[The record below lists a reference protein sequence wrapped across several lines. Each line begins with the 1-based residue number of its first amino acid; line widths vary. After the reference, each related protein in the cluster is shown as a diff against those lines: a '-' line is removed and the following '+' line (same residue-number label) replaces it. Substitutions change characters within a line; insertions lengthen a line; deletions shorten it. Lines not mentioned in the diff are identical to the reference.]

1 MSGYFPEPKLFGG
14 KVKVEIDL
22 LNYATKTEVKNA
34 TGIDTSSF
42 AKKVD
47 SADLKSNADNLDIDK
62 LKNVPYNLSN
72 LKSKVDKLHVDKLLP
87 APADLSKVSD
97 AVKNDVVKKDVFNVK
112 IKNIKD
118 KIPEINNLATE
129 ITFHAKINEFK
140 GEIPNIT
147 KTALNAVEKKTY
159 Y

>member
-22 LNYATKTEVKNA
+22 RNYATKTEVKNA

-42 AKKVD
+42 TKKVD
-47 SADLKSNADNLDIDK
+47 SAGLKSNADNLDIDK

-147 KTALNAVEKKTY
+147 KTAINAVEKTPY